1 VGSFVGLSGIEF
13 AKAMSRFC
21 RRGGEERFLL
31 VFFYPP
37 SIFSHFL
44 GYISV
49 IIGPDGW
56 LKLMKIAIFL
66 LVIGIAVS
74 GVVLIAI
81 AV

>member
-1 VGSFVGLSGIEF
+1 
-13 AKAMSRFC
+13 M
-21 RRGGEERFLL
+21 
-31 VFFYPP
+31 
-37 SIFSHFL
+37 
-44 GYISV
+44 
-49 IIGPDGW
+49 IIGPDGL

>member
-1 VGSFVGLSGIEF
+1 
-13 AKAMSRFC
+13 
-21 RRGGEERFLL
+21 
-31 VFFYPP
+31 
-37 SIFSHFL
+37 L